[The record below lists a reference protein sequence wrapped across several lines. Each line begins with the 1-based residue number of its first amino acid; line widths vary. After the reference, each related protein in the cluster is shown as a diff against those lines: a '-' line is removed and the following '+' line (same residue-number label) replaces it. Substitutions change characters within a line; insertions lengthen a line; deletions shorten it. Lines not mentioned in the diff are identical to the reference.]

1 MKLTAAVIHEDPWYV
16 ARCLEVEV
24 ASQGKTA
31 DEALGNL
38 KEALELYF
46 EDEELPQ
53 DLEPPIISTIELSA

>member
-1 MKLTAAVIHEDPWYV
+1 MKVTAAVTHEDPWYV

-24 ASQGKTA
+24 ASQGDTA
-31 DEALGNL
+31 EQALENL

-53 DLEPPIISTIELSA
+53 ALEPPIISTIELSA